1 MALCSA
7 KLSKKQ
13 KTKKGIN
20 IQRSMFRQNDA
31 METNDGAQK
40 KYDLEERTMKF
51 AKNVRQFVKM
61 LPRTFGNIEDVPQLI
76 RASGSVAANYI
87 EANESLGNRDF
98 LMRIRISLK
107 ESKESALW
115 LELCETGKE
124 DSSLEKERGILL
136 DEAKQFVRI
145 FSTILR
151 NAERKSRT
159 LKIGI

>member
-1 MALCSA
+1 
-7 KLSKKQ
+7 
-13 KTKKGIN
+13 
-20 IQRSMFRQNDA
+20 MFRQNDA